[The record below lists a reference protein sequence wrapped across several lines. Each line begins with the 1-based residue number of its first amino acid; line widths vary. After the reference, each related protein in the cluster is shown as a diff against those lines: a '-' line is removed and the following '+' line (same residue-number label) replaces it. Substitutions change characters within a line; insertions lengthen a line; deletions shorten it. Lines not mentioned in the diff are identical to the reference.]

1 MSEFADKVVLIT
13 GAATGIGRTTA
24 RRLGAQGARVFIADL
39 SEEGAKAA
47 AASVPGGQAQGIRC
61 DVTSQAD
68 VDALKAQVLG
78 QAGRV
83 DLVINNAARPPV
95 SGPFLSV
102 GLDQWAQAFDVNVLG
117 YVRIIQAFLPSM
129 LERKSGRI
137 VNTASA
143 LALLPDPPTRF
154 MGPYIA
160 SKGAQLTL
168 SYGLVHALE
177 GTGVNVSVFCP
188 GLTATADL
196 GDGKVSGMPP
206 GAPPPEEFTRG
217 VPQRRGKPA
226 TVDYAVDTLLAGLE
240 RGDFLIC
247 SQEGYQPDVVAFAQK
262 GMDPRTIVAE
272 ALAEA
277 GAPGAAR

>member
-1 MSEFADKVVLIT
+1 MSKYAGKVVLIT

-24 RRLGAQGARVFIADL
+24 RRLGASGARVFIADL

-47 AASVPGGQAQGIRC
+47 AQSVPGGQAEGIRC

-68 VDALKAQVLG
+68 IDALKAHVLS
-78 QAGRV
+78 QAGGRV
-83 DLVINNAARPPV
+83 DLIINNAARPPV

-117 YVRIIQAFLPSM
+117 YVRVIQAFLPVM
-129 LERKSGRI
+129 LAQGSGRI

-160 SKGAQLTL
+160 SKGAQLTM
-168 SYGLVHALE
+168 SYGLAHTLE

-196 GDGKVSGMPP
+196 GDGKMSGMPP
-206 GAPPPEEFTRG
+206 GSPPPEEFTRG

-226 TVDYAVDTLLAGLE
+226 TVDHAVDTLLAGLE

-247 SQEGYQPDVVAFAQK
+247 SQEGYQPDMVAFAQR
-262 GMDPRTIVAE
+262 GLDPSRIVAE

-277 GAPGAAR
+277 GASVAR